1 MPPNLRKQS
10 ATLLKRELL
19 AKSTYELIFLLEDEF
34 PFVPGQ
40 YVWIE
45 LAGERKAFSICC
57 SPNGRN
63 SISIIFR
70 ESTSAYKKALIAL
83 PLQSELS
90 IFGPFGSLALPST
103 PDTPV
108 IFIAGGV
115 GVAPFCSMIHESI
128 AKQSSRSMRL
138 IYANS
143 DPERAV
149 YSSEFKRIAK
159 EHENFV
165 LQEVYG
171 HITRQNLQDLPELQN
186 AMIYVIGPEAMV
198 EAVGEILAS
207 LHVSKNRVCFEEF
220 YPSSYAPTNCLL
232 IHDFPV
238 TQELFMLAVQNTSN
252 HIVLTDIDG
261 RIIFANKAAELLT
274 GYSLEEMR
282 GQTSRLWGGLMDKSF
297 YATLWDTIKIKQKPF
312 VSGKVFNR
320 RKNGV
325 VYTTLMRISPILDR
339 EEKLIGFISTEEDV
353 TEFEK
358 ISELKT
364 EFVSLAS
371 HQLRTP
377 LTVIRWDVEG
387 LLGNPEEEGTLTSPQ
402 RKTLEEVHQITLT
415 MIGLVKKLL
424 DVSYLELGQYVIKS
438 ESTNL
443 PLVFQKILLEYRTA
457 IEEKKLTIKELYDQN
472 LVEVDTDPEFV
483 QIILHNLISN
493 AVKYTPSGGSVE
505 LEIALDKHDGIPFQ
519 YKVGAKNIFI
529 RVTDKGVGIPKQQQS
544 RIFQEFLRADNA
556 KALDTTGF
564 GFGLYMT
571 KLIVERSSGKIWFES
586 EEGKGTSFYVLLPVF

>member
-1 MPPNLRKQS
+1 MPPSLRKQS

-19 AKSTYELIFLLEDEF
+19 AKSTYELTFLLGDEF

-83 PLQSELS
+83 PLQSELTVY
-90 IFGPFGSLALPST
+90 GPFGSLVLPASH
-103 PDTPV
+103 DTPV

-128 AKQSSRSMRL
+128 AKQSSRSIRL
-138 IYANS
+138 IYANA

-149 YSSEFKRIAK
+149 YLSELKQLAK

-171 HITRQNLQDLPELQN
+171 PITLQCLQDLPELQT
-186 AMIYVIGPEAMV
+186 AIIYMIGPSSMV
-198 EAVGEILAS
+198 EAVGAMLVS
-207 LHVSKNRVCFEEF
+207 LGITKDRVRFEEF
-220 YPSSYAPTNCLL
+220 YPAAFAPTNGLL
-232 IHDFPV
+232 VHDFPV
-238 TQELFMLAVQNTSN
+238 TQELFMLAMQNTSN

-274 GYSLEEMR
+274 GYSFEEMR
-282 GQTSRLWGGLMDKSF
+282 GQTSRLWGGLMDKTF
-297 YATLWDTIKIKQKPF
+297 YATLWDTIKIKQEPF
-312 VSGKVFNR
+312 ISGKVYNR
-320 RKNGV
+320 RKDGV
-325 VYTTLMRISPILDR
+325 VYTALMRISPIFEHDG
-339 EEKLIGFISTEEDV
+339 KLIGFISTEEDV

-387 LLGNPEEEGTLTSPQ
+387 LLGNSEEGTLTSPQ

-443 PLVFQKILLEYRTA
+443 PLVFQKILLEYRSA
-457 IEEKKLTIKELYDQN
+457 IEDKKLIIKELYSQN
-472 LVEVDTDPEFV
+472 LLEVDTDPEFV
-483 QIILHNLISN
+483 QIILQNLISN

-505 LEIALDKHDGIPFQ
+505 LEISLDKRDGIPLQ
-519 YKVGAKNIFI
+519 YKVGEKNIFI

-544 RIFQEFLRADNA
+544 RIFQEFLRADNV

-571 KLIVERSSGKIWFES
+571 KLIVERARGKIWFES